1 MENILSTFIRSIF
14 VDNMVFAYYL
24 GMCSYLAVSK
34 NVKTALGLGLAV
46 TFVLVCTPPI
56 QDILSIFASA

>member
-1 MENILSTFIRSIF
+1 MLEHIELFFKSIF

-34 NVKTALGLGLAV
+34 KVSTEVGLGSAV
-46 TFVLVCTPPI
+46 LFVFTVTVPLNWFLDQCI
-56 QDILSIFASA
+56 